1 MNNLSSKE
9 ILIKT
14 LKNITYKLEHEDDN
28 KNIWLPGEKLKT
40 IKYVFDLNNTNSKSL
55 SDNDSSDNN
64 SFENDS
70 FEKDL
75 EYISLAWYLKN
86 ISST

>member
-55 SDNDSSDNN
+55 SDNDS
-64 SFENDS
+64 

>member
-28 KNIWLPGEKLKT
+28 KNICPPL
-40 IKYVFDLNNTNSKSL
+40 F
-55 SDNDSSDNN
+55 
-64 SFENDS
+64 
-70 FEKDL
+70 
-75 EYISLAWYLKN
+75 
-86 ISST
+86 